1 MDNLDPNT
9 NTRCVPKIIVEMAYD
24 AVANFT
30 RCGGSSNIFY
40 YGYDA
45 TKELC
50 YNRLGVTISKEIY
63 FAVWDTL
70 QLFGS
75 SGSELTIR
83 APFTDEPMFT
93 KVSVH
98 AMTPEKTK
106 TIVVKI
112 EDSKED

>member
-1 MDNLDPNT
+1 MEILDPNV
-9 NTRCVPKIIVEMAYD
+9 NSRCVSAIIVETAYD

-30 RCGGSSNIFY
+30 RCGGTSNIFY

-50 YNRLGVTISKEIY
+50 YNRLGVTISKQIY
-63 FAVWDTL
+63 SAVL
-70 QLFGS
+70 NALRLFGS

-83 APFTDEPMFT
+83 EPFPDEPIFT
-93 KVSVH
+93 KVIVY
-98 AMTPEKTK
+98 AITPEKSK
-106 TIVVKI
+106 IIMVKI

>member
-1 MDNLDPNT
+1 MDTLDPNT
-9 NTRCVPKIIVEMAYD
+9 NIRCVPAIFVEMAYD

-30 RCGGSSNIFY
+30 RCGGTSNIFY
-40 YGYDA
+40 YKYDS

-50 YNRLGVTISKEIY
+50 YNRLGVTISKKIY
-63 FAVWDTL
+63 LAVWDTL

-83 APFTDEPMFT
+83 EPFTDEPTFI
-93 KVSVH
+93 KVS
-98 AMTPEKTK
+98 AYAITPEEAK
-106 TIVVKI
+106 TIMIKI

>member
-1 MDNLDPNT
+1 MDILDPNISS
-9 NTRCVPKIIVEMAYD
+9 RCVSAIIVETAYD

-30 RCGGSSNIFY
+30 RCGGTSNIFY

-50 YNRLGVTISKEIY
+50 YNRLGITISKQIY
-63 FAVWDTL
+63 FAVLNAL

-75 SGSELTIR
+75 SGSKLTIR
-83 APFTDEPMFT
+83 KPFPDEPIFT
-93 KVSVH
+93 KAIVY
-98 AMTPEKTK
+98 AITPEKSK
-106 TIVVKI
+106 IIMVKI

>member
-1 MDNLDPNT
+1 MDILDPNVDS
-9 NTRCVPKIIVEMAYD
+9 RCVPAIIVEMAYD

-30 RCGGSSNIFY
+30 RCGGTSNIFY

-63 FAVWDTL
+63 FAVLDTL

-75 SGSELTIR
+75 SGDTLTIR
-83 APFTDEPMFT
+83 SPFTEEPTFT
-93 KVSVH
+93 KVSAY
-98 AMTPEKTK
+98 AMTPEEAK
-106 TIVVKI
+106 TIVIKI

>member
-1 MDNLDPNT
+1 MAILDPNT
-9 NTRCVPKIIVEMAYD
+9 NTRCVPAIVAEMAYD

-30 RCGGSSNIFY
+30 RCGGTSNIFY

-50 YNRLGVTISKEIY
+50 YNRLGVTISKTIY
-63 FAVWDTL
+63 LAVWNTL

-83 APFTDEPMFT
+83 EPFNDEPTFT
-93 KVSVH
+93 KVIAYVI
-98 AMTPEKTK
+98 TPEKAK
-106 TIVVKI
+106 MIMIKI
-112 EDSKED
+112 EDAKEE

>member
-1 MDNLDPNT
+1 MDILDPNVDS
-9 NTRCVPKIIVEMAYD
+9 RCVPAIIVEMAYD

-30 RCGGSSNIFY
+30 RCGGTSNIFY

-50 YNRLGVTISKEIY
+50 YNRRGVTISKEIY
-63 FAVWDTL
+63 FAVWDAL

-75 SGSELTIR
+75 SGDKLEIR
-83 APFTDEPMFT
+83 EPFTDEPIFT
-93 KVSVH
+93 KVSVY
-98 AMTPEKTK
+98 AITPEKSK
-106 TIVVKI
+106 IIVVKI

>member
-1 MDNLDPNT
+1 MDILDLDVNS
-9 NTRCVPKIIVEMAYD
+9 RCVSAIIVETAYD

-30 RCGGSSNIFY
+30 RCGGTSNIFY

-50 YNRLGVTISKEIY
+50 YNRLGVTISKQIY
-63 FAVWDTL
+63 FTVLKAL
-70 QLFGS
+70 RLFGS

-83 APFTDEPMFT
+83 EPFNDEPTFT
-93 KVSVH
+93 KVSAY
-98 AMTPEKTK
+98 AMMPEEVK
-106 TIVVKI
+106 TIVIKI